1 MAVLIVDLGFAL
13 AFLGFV
19 SLLRPLRFLCIRS
32 RKRGLA
38 VLAAG
43 IALVLLGMLLPPPSE
58 WRVIRSASLLDDWM
72 PRYEFVERH
81 ELRVH
86 ASPERVYRAIL
97 DVSAR
102 EIRLFRLLV
111 WLRNPRLPGRS
122 GEPESIL
129 NPDADRP
136 ILETAVRGGFLP
148 LEEKP
153 GEEIVLGTVVV
164 ATGKRPADWGPA
176 AFRALE
182 GPGFA
187 KATINFRVLPEGP
200 EAEGWSRVTTETRVH
215 ATDPKTLR
223 RFAAYWRV
231 IYPGSWTIRYFWLR
245 AIRDR
250 AERVLPERIAEPEGP
265 PTSAPTG
272 RSPVRSPPG
281 R

>member
-13 AFLGFV
+13 AFLGLV
-19 SLLRPLRFLCIRS
+19 SLLRPLRFLGIRS
-32 RKRGLA
+32 RRRGLA

-43 IALVLLGMLLPPPSE
+43 VVVVLVGMLLPPPSE
-58 WRVIRSASLLDDWM
+58 WRVVRSASLLDDWM

-81 ELRVH
+81 ELRIH
-86 ASPERVYRAIL
+86 ASPERAYQAIR

-102 EIRLFRLLV
+102 EIRLFRLLI

-122 GEPESIL
+122 REPESIL

-136 ILETAVRGGFLP
+136 ILEAAMRGGFLP
-148 LEEKP
+148 LEEKA
-153 GEEIVLGTVVV
+153 GEEIVFGTVVI

-176 AFRALE
+176 AFRQLE

-187 KATINFRVLPEGP
+187 KATINFRVLPEVPEGP
-200 EAEGWSRVTTETRVH
+200 EAEGWCRVTTETRVH
-215 ATDPKTLR
+215 ATDPGSLR
-223 RFAAYWRV
+223 RFARYWRL

-250 AERVLPERIAEPEGP
+250 AERTPAKASVGVPF
-265 PTSAPTG
+265 
-272 RSPVRSPPG
+272 
-281 R
+281 